1 MTAASASLPFRV
13 LGTAWIIGGGLTAAV
28 TGPLSLEKGAW
39 AAAFAVLIGGVAQY
53 AIGVV
58 QSALASRQPSRRM
71 VTSELAAWNLGGA
84 AVILGTVIT
93 QPLIVDFGGLLL
105 VIALALM
112 VTTVRGK
119 GSGPAW
125 AVWVYRIL
133 LVVILVSIPIG
144 LVLAHLRAG

>member
-28 TGPLSLEKGAW
+28 TGPLSLEKGSW
-39 AAAFAVLIGGVAQY
+39 AAAFAVLIAGVAQY

-58 QSALASRQPSRRM
+58 QAALASNPPSRRNTVGEL
-71 VTSELAAWNLGGA
+71 VTWNAGSI

-93 QPLIVDFGGLLL
+93 QPLVVDFGGLLL
-105 VIALALM
+105 VVALALM
-112 VTTVRGK
+112 VATVRGK
-119 GSGPAW
+119 GTGPAW

>member
-1 MTAASASLPFRV
+1 MTAASASLPFRI

-28 TGPLSLEKGAW
+28 TGPLSLEKGSW
-39 AAAFAVLIGGVAQY
+39 AAAFAVLIAGVAQY
-53 AIGVV
+53 AIGVA
-58 QSALASRQPSRRM
+58 QAALTARAPSRRN
-71 VTSELAAWNLGGA
+71 VVGELVAWNAGSI

-93 QPLIVDFGGLLL
+93 MPLIVDLGGLLL

-112 VTTVRGK
+112 VVTVRGK
-119 GSGPAW
+119 STGPVW

-133 LVVILVSIPIG
+133 LIVILVSIPIG